1 MLRTY
6 PTARALVVGPVVG
19 MCIVGMSLLLAGCSS
34 VPTAVHPSDPP
45 STTQPRAVEPAVS
58 PPLRA
63 TPAGTVVAAGPE
75 AQGVAVDPSTGMV
88 AVGQVGGADLFDEA
102 GHHLAAVHLPS
113 APRHIGLLAPGGPFL
128 VPAEAS
134 SELALVAEPSGTA
147 TSIVSTGAMPHD
159 VLASNKSVFVGNEHD
174 STVTVVRGAVPVATV
189 PVATQ
194 PGGLAV
200 SGPDVAV
207 VAVRARRLQLFDA
220 TSLQLV
226 ADVALAGG
234 PSHVAAFGDQLYVVD
249 TGGTQIRVF
258 SRLPRL
264 HQIGSVTVPASP
276 LGMAVDVV
284 HSRLW
289 ITCTAGNRLVELS
302 LVGPLPRVM
311 ANLPTVREPDT
322 VAVDSVSGTVF
333 VVGVRPGALQ
343 IVHPG
348 AA

>member
-1 MLRTY
+1 
-6 PTARALVVGPVVG
+6 
-19 MCIVGMSLLLAGCSS
+19 
-34 VPTAVHPSDPP
+34 
-45 STTQPRAVEPAVS
+45 VS

-63 TPAGTVVAAGPE
+63 TPAGTVVSAGPA
-75 AQGVAVDPSTGMV
+75 AQGVTVDPSTGVV
-88 AVGQVGGADLFDEA
+88 AVGQVGGADLFDES
-102 GHHLAAVHLPS
+102 GRHLVAVHLPS

-134 SELALVAEPSGTA
+134 SELALVAEPSGT
-147 TSIVSTGAMPHD
+147 TSALVATGAMPHD
-159 VLASNKSVFVGNEHD
+159 VTVTGGAVFVGNEHD
-174 STVTVVRGAVPVATV
+174 STLTVVRGAAPIATV

-220 TSLQLV
+220 ATFHLV
-226 ADVALAGG
+226 ADVPLAGG

-249 TGGTQIRVF
+249 TGGTHVRVF
-258 SRLPRL
+258 SRLPHL

-302 LVGPLPRVM
+302 LGGSLPRLV
-311 ANLPTVREPDT
+311 ANLSTVREPDT
-322 VAVDSVSGTVF
+322 VAVDAVSGTVF
-333 VVGVRPGALQ
+333 VVGVRPGTLQ
-343 IVHPG
+343 IVHP
-348 AA
+348 APA

>member
-1 MLRTY
+1 MVCTY
-6 PTARALVVGPVVG
+6 PMARALVVGLVLG
-19 MCIVGMSLLLAGCSS
+19 SSLALAGCSS
-34 VPTAVHPSDPP
+34 APSSSHPSTPRPTA
-45 STTQPRAVEPAVS
+45 QPRAVEPAVS
-58 PPLRA
+58 PRLRVA
-63 TPAGTVVAAGPE
+63 PAGTVVAAGPA
-75 AQGVAVDPSTGMV
+75 AQGVAVDPSTGVV

-102 GHHLAAVHLPS
+102 GHHLVVVHLPS

-134 SELALVAEPSGTA
+134 SELALVAEPSGAATA
-147 TSIVSTGAMPHD
+147 LVASGAMPHD
-159 VLASNKSVFVGNEHD
+159 VTVTGDTVFVGNEHD
-174 STVTVVRGAVPVATV
+174 STMTVVGGVVPIATV

-220 TSLQLV
+220 ATLQLV
-226 ADVALAGG
+226 ADVPLAGG

-249 TGGTQIRVF
+249 TGGTHVWVF

-276 LGMAVDVV
+276 LGISVDVA

-289 ITCTAGNRLVELS
+289 ITCTAGNRLIELS
-302 LVGPLPRVM
+302 LVGSLPRLV

-322 VAVDSVSGTVF
+322 VAVDAVTGTVF
-333 VVGVRPGALQ
+333 VVGVRPGTLQ
-343 IVHPG
+343 IVHP
-348 AA
+348 APA

>member
-1 MLRTY
+1 MLSSY
-6 PTARALVVGPVVG
+6 PTARARVVGAVLGV
-19 MCIVGMSLLLAGCSS
+19 SLVLAGCSS
-34 VPTAVHPSDPP
+34 APSAAHPSTSSSAPL
-45 STTQPRAVEPAVS
+45 STAQPRAVEPAVS

-63 TPAGTVVAAGPE
+63 TPAGTVVAAGPA
-75 AQGVAVDPSTGMV
+75 AQGVAVDPSTGVV
-88 AVGQVGGADLFDEA
+88 AVGQVGGADLFDES
-102 GHHLAAVHLPS
+102 GRHLVAVHLPS

-134 SELALVAEPSGTA
+134 SVLALVAEPSGAATA
-147 TSIVSTGAMPHD
+147 LVPTGAMPHD
-159 VLASNKSVFVGNEHD
+159 VTMTGGTVFVGNEHD
-174 STVTVVRGAVPVATV
+174 STLTVVRGAVPITTV

-220 TSLQLV
+220 ATLHLM
-226 ADVALAGG
+226 ADVPLAGG

-249 TGGTQIRVF
+249 TGGTHVRVF
-258 SRLPRL
+258 SRLPHL

-276 LGMAVDVV
+276 LGMAVDVA

-289 ITCTAGNRLVELS
+289 ITCTADNRLVELS
-302 LVGPLPRVM
+302 LVGALPRL
-311 ANLPTVREPDT
+311 AADLPTVREPDT
-322 VAVDSVSGTVF
+322 VAVDPMSGTVF
-333 VVGVRPGALQ
+333 VVGVRPGTLQ

-348 AA
+348 SA

>member
-1 MLRTY
+1 M
-6 PTARALVVGPVVG
+6 
-19 MCIVGMSLLLAGCSS
+19 
-34 VPTAVHPSDPP
+34 
-45 STTQPRAVEPAVS
+45 
-58 PPLRA
+58 
-63 TPAGTVVAAGPE
+63 
-75 AQGVAVDPSTGMV
+75 AVDATTGVV

-102 GHHLAAVHLPS
+102 GHHLTTVHLPS

-128 VPAEAS
+128 IPAEAS
-134 SELALVAEPSGTA
+134 SELASVAEPSGTPI
-147 TSIVSTGAMPHD
+147 TLVPTGAMPHD
-159 VLASNKSVFVGNEHD
+159 VVASSGAVFVGNEHD
-174 STVTVVRGAVPVATV
+174 STLTVIRGAVPVATV

-220 TSLQLV
+220 VSFRLV
-226 ADVALAGG
+226 ADVPLAGG

-249 TGGTQIRVF
+249 TGGTQVRVF

-289 ITCTAGNRLVELS
+289 ITCTATNRLVELS
-302 LVGPLPRVM
+302 LVGPLPRVV

-322 VAVDSVSGTVF
+322 VAVDSVSGSVF
-333 VVGVRPGALQ
+333 VVGVRPGTLQ
-343 IVHPG
+343 IVHPDPT
-348 AA
+348 